1 MIEILFGDSEAGS
14 MKVAKSSNTTIIGGM
29 NGPTSY
35 IGNPPQLD
43 GKKIEWITGNSDEV
57 ICLAFMLDIGDIK
70 ESIDSQYR
78 QDLILSMYTQSG
90 WDNSL
95 EVLKE
100 LSMAGKI
107 YINESNRLVGFLKK
121 GEPIRIWYSNS
132 PYSLCGL
139 YYLCNIL
146 RNYSNDIFVV
156 KLPVYV
162 QTAKSTITRYCN
174 WGEVSAEEFSQ
185 FLVYE
190 EKMTMSKMRMFS
202 NQWAELVEDNSPLRT
217 VINGNLIGV
226 PEDFYDFL
234 IRKRLSF
241 NPVKEA
247 RVIGDILGHYPLGI
261 GDWWY
266 ASRIELMIKAGS
278 IRVVEDSERKYA
290 RTICQA

>member
-14 MKVAKSSNTTIIGGM
+14 MKASKSSNTIKIGEK
-29 NGPTSY
+29 NGSTSC
-35 IGNPPQLD
+35 
-43 GKKIEWITGNSDEV
+43 SDEV

-70 ESIDSQYR
+70 KSIESQYR
-78 QDLILSMYTQSG
+78 QDLILSMFTQNG
-90 WDNSL
+90 WDNNQ

-100 LSMAGKI
+100 LKMAIKI
-107 YINESNRLVGFLKK
+107 YIKEFSRLLEFLKK
-121 GEPIRIWYSNS
+121 GESIRIWYSDS

-139 YYLCNIL
+139 YYLCHIL
-146 RNYSNDIFVV
+146 RNYSNDTFVV
-156 KLPVYV
+156 KLPEYV
-162 QTAKSTITRYCN
+162 QTDINTIKKYCN

-190 EKMTMSKMRMFS
+190 KKITLSEIRMFG
-202 NQWAELVEDNSPLRT
+202 NQWVELVENNSPLRA

-234 IRKRLSF
+234 IRRRLSS
-241 NPVKEA
+241 NPAKEA
-247 RVIGDILGHYPLGI
+247 RVIGDILGYYPLGI

-266 ASRIELMIKAGS
+266 ASRIEHMIKAGS

-290 RTICQA
+290 RTICMS